1 MRQLTNEE
9 HFAINNVEKYS
20 IDFQLEADSDEYSEK
35 LEQEL
40 IERAEAII
48 LEATNFT
55 DSDDLGGLTIY
66 FKDDKLV
73 AFYDYEQ
80 YLGTV
85 FTN

>member
-1 MRQLTNEE
+1 MRTLTQDEQ
-9 HFAINNVEKYS
+9 FAINNVEKYS
-20 IDFQLEADSDEYSEK
+20 IDFQREADSDEYSEK

-40 IERAEAII
+40 TERAEAII
-48 LEATNFT
+48 LEATAYT
-55 DSDDLGGLTIY
+55 DIDELGGITVY

-85 FTN
+85 F